1 MYDFA
6 AYVAIMIVVGVIV
19 LLVTKTS
26 RKKHQWFE
34 VDSSDIAHT
43 HRHSK
48 KRKDERK

>member
-6 AYVAIMIVVGVIV
+6 AYVSIMIIVGVIV

-43 HRHSK
+43 HRLK
-48 KRKDERK
+48 KKKDK